1 MGKSDAELIALFNEQ
16 VNMSADELETW
27 LDDPQSR
34 KAGTGVGIESGRR
47 IVEILRKNPS
57 KSPDGYDEVG
67 TRARAFFFLS
77 FPFCPSASDTTLSRK
92 TWRISGKWSG
102 EFLSL
107 RGVLCGSRRGLTYL
121 HIRSSYNGR
130 HLAQE
135 DHLKETKT
143 VEELEKAK
151 STIRQVSRFHF
162 RARTDPAAVS
172 RIGVMCVLNDQLAW
186 VETESFSRTL

>member
-57 KSPDGYDEVG
+57 KSPDGYDEEDI
-67 TRARAFFFLS
+67 A
-77 FPFCPSASDTTLSRK
+77 
-92 TWRISGKWSG
+92 
-102 EFLSL
+102 
-107 RGVLCGSRRGLTYL
+107 
-121 HIRSSYNGR
+121 HIRKVVNYNGR

-151 STIRQVSRFHF
+151 STIRQVSRSHF
-162 RARTDPAAVS
+162 RARTDPATVS

-186 VETESFSRTL
+186 VETEPFSRTP